1 MSPTQ
6 DLHNMPAQIAFIGL
20 GNMGGNMARHLIAA
34 GHTVAVHARRVDAM
48 QPFVELGA
56 RAASTPADAARD
68 ADFICTNVTATADVG
83 QVLLG
88 EDGVIHGAK
97 TGAIVCDF
105 STIDVRETRRFAREL
120 ENKGIEFLDCP
131 VSGGTKAAAAATLT
145 IMVGGRD
152 DVLARAR
159 PILEKFG
166 TNIFHMG
173 GVGCG
178 QVTKACNQI
187 VQVINIQG
195 IAEAMLFARTNGV
208 DGNKVV
214 DALMSGFAGSKMLG
228 LMGPKMA
235 NRDFVAGIEARLHH
249 KDFGLVANMVEQQNL
264 PMPALQLVHAQLE
277 KLMQHGWGNMDTCNL
292 LRVLEGENAREPP
305 MDADER
311 L

>member
-6 DLHNMPAQIAFIGL
+6 DLHNMPAHIAFIGL

-97 TGAIVCDF
+97 PGAIVCDF

-152 DVLARAR
+152 DVLARAK
-159 PILEKFG
+159 PILEKVG

-292 LRVLEGENAREPP
+292 LRVLEAENAREPP

>member
-1 MSPTQ
+1 
-6 DLHNMPAQIAFIGL
+6 MPAHIAFIGL

-152 DVLARAR
+152 DVLARAK
-159 PILEKFG
+159 PILEKVG

-173 GVGCG
+173 DVGCG

-195 IAEAMLFARTNGV
+195 IAEAMLFARANGV

-214 DALMSGFAGSKMLG
+214 EALMSGFAGSKMLG
-228 LMGPKMA
+228 LMGPKLA
-235 NRDFVAGIEARLHH
+235 NRDFAAGIEARLHH
-249 KDFGLVANMVEQQNL
+249 KDFGLVANMAEQQNL

-292 LRVLEGENAREPP
+292 LRVLEAENARQPP
-305 MDADER
+305 TDADER